1 MQKPKPV
8 PPKPAQVGRGVSP
21 RLPGVPAPVNKPV
34 PAFKVP
40 APKAPASTKNA
51 DAAKKAALQKKLA
64 TMNTMNK
71 GK

>member
-1 MQKPKPV
+1 
-8 PPKPAQVGRGVSP
+8 
-21 RLPGVPAPVNKPV
+21 VNKPV

-40 APKAPASTKNA
+40 APKAPVSTGGS